1 MIMILST
8 EPVML
13 ETEDLT
19 LKAGEF
25 GMFISHKRI
34 EIRYRWADILRI
46 FKRDTEDRYT
56 LVIGDFE
63 IYLHDS
69 KTGDGVTYSTIM
81 DTLQKHLNKYDDPNY
96 YDDIG
101 E

>member
-1 MIMILST
+1 MILST

-34 EIRYRWADILRI
+34 DIRYRWVDILRI
-46 FKRDTEDRYT
+46 FKRDAEEDRYT
-56 LVIGDFE
+56 IVVGDFE
-63 IYLHDS
+63 IYLKDA
-69 KTGDGVTYSTIM
+69 KTGDGVAYDVILEK
-81 DTLQKHLNKYDDPNY
+81 LQEHLSKYDDPTY